1 MKIQD
6 LEKFNLPDSPG
17 VYFFK
22 NAENVLYIGKATS
35 LKDRVKS
42 YFSNDILHT
51 RGLHIANMISEA
63 DKVEFQSTRSVL
75 EAVLLE
81 KELIKKYTPIYNTK
95 EKDDKS
101 YFAICITK
109 EDFPRVLLIRNKNIK
124 YENDLLFAKY
134 KNENIEIDKTF
145 GPYPSGE
152 YAKEALKVVRK
163 IFPFRDKCEVFD
175 KTKPWQK
182 KSCFSYQIGLCPGSC
197 AGVISKKEYQK
208 QINRLVEF
216 LSGNG
221 EELRKNLEKEMMEYS
236 KKEEF
241 ENAQKIKE
249 MIFALEHIR
258 DAHLIKK
265 DVNENKNFRIE
276 AYDISHISGK
286 FRVGAMTVVLGSV
299 IAKHEYK
306 KFKISTDKNDDL
318 DGLKELLERRFKHL
332 EWGVPDMIVLDGDE
346 RHLGV
351 AGKIAKQFFP
361 QEQNIKIVSVVK
373 GKGHKAKAIIGG
385 ENTDEEEILKYKDEI
400 ILVNSEVHR
409 FAIKYHRELR
419 GKDLKIK
426 K

>member
-1 MKIQD
+1 
-6 LEKFNLPDSPG
+6 L
-17 VYFFK
+17 
-22 NAENVLYIGKATS
+22 
-35 LKDRVKS
+35 
-42 YFSNDILHT
+42 
-51 RGLHIANMISEA
+51 
-63 DKVEFQSTRSVL
+63 
-75 EAVLLE
+75 
-81 KELIKKYTPIYNTK
+81 
-95 EKDDKS
+95 
-101 YFAICITK
+101 
-109 EDFPRVLLIRNKNIK
+109 
-124 YENDLLFAKY
+124 
-134 KNENIEIDKTF
+134 
-145 GPYPSGE
+145 
-152 YAKEALKVVRK
+152 
-163 IFPFRDKCEVFD
+163 
-175 KTKPWQK
+175 
-182 KSCFSYQIGLCPGSC
+182 
-197 AGVISKKEYQK
+197 YQK

-346 RHLGV
+346 RHFEV
-351 AGKIAKQFFP
+351 AEKIAKQFFS